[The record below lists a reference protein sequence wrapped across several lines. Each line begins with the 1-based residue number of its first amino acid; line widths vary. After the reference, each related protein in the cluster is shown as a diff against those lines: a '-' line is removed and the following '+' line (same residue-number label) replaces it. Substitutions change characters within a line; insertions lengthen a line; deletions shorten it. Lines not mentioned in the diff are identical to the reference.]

1 MAFYSSIP
9 IRSGKKFPFRN
20 SLAISSTASTE
31 HVRASPACCQVIS
44 CPFAAAAKWDFFFIT
59 FLKPCLHRWQQINS
73 HATLF
78 KGPGESQSRFQVPLS
93 VIGDR
98 SRPLSDLSTVIV
110 PCRGQRP
117 EEMFAK
123 ARHRNRDLAEA
134 VCIEHL
140 DKKKHEGFV

>member
-9 IRSGKKFPFRN
+9 IRSEKYPFRN
-20 SLAISSTASTE
+20 SPAIFCTASTE

-44 CPFAAAAKWDFFFIT
+44 CPFAAAAKWDFFLT
-59 FLKPCLHRWQQINS
+59 FLKPCLYRWQQINN

-78 KGPGESQSRFQVPLS
+78 KGPGESPSRFQVPLS

-98 SRPLSDLSTVIV
+98 SRPLSDLSTVLV
-110 PCRGQRP
+110 PCSGQRP
-117 EEMFAK
+117 EEMIAK

-134 VCIEHL
+134 LCIEHL
-140 DKKKHEGFV
+140 V